1 MPAPFV
7 TPEMVGRTKELA
19 RLAAA
24 QERSASGDPAV
35 VLVGGEAGVGKTRLV
50 HEAAARAAADG
61 ARVLTGSSVELA
73 GEGLPFAPLADALRD
88 LVRTTEAQHLDA
100 LLGTARRDLSRVLFE
115 LAPAPGPNDRHDD
128 GSDAVG
134 TGRLFELLL
143 GLLERLADER
153 PLVLVIED
161 LHWADRS
168 TLDFLSFL
176 VRSVRGS
183 RFLLVATY
191 RADEIDRRHA
201 LRPLLAELE
210 RHRIVEHLPLERFGR
225 DDVAAQL
232 ASMLGHAAEGQL
244 LDDVIERSGGNA
256 FLVEEVIGVIQS
268 GDRRGLSPHLRDV
281 LLARVERLSEP
292 TQRVLQLLAVGGRRV
307 SHRLITV
314 VSGLD
319 EAELEARLREAVE
332 QHVLA
337 VDDAGAFAFRHA
349 LVEDAIYDDL
359 LPGTRARVHTA
370 YADTLVADP
379 SLADAGSVASAIALH
394 RFAAHDLPRALDA
407 AMLATR
413 EARQAY
419 AVADAAA
426 HVSRA
431 LEIWDA
437 VPDAAAVA
445 GTDHVGLLELA
456 SDVEATAGYLDRAV
470 KLATETIEELGSEG
484 DAIRR
489 ALALERRARVLRERD
504 RETALGD
511 LETAQRLVP
520 DAGPVRAQVLG
531 TLASVMQYWEGATDR
546 VIAVAHDAVDA
557 ARAAGEPQLLV
568 IPLITLGTTPRTL
581 ADMEQAIAWLQEAAA
596 LAESLGEY
604 DSALRAAVNL
614 AHVFEVAGNGAAAVD
629 IARRGLEQAREVG
642 LLRSRGSYLAANLA
656 ESLTW
661 LGQWDEAERVMQ
673 DALARTDVSEI
684 WLRLNLV
691 ELVLARDGAEAA
703 AEQITAMRA
712 LLGLDWQPSQEYVQI
727 CALRAEVA
735 RLFGRLD
742 EARAFAR
749 EGFTIENCEGTRYG
763 WELLRVAVRVE
774 ADLAQQARDE
784 RRVDDGTSAQQ
795 IDALRAMIA
804 RLPDFPAAV
813 AEGHL
818 ATAELTR
825 AVGTPEPSAWQTA
838 ADAWLE
844 THQPFPQAYSLFRL
858 GEALVESDRAPDAV
872 AALKEAA
879 TIADALGATP
889 LQEEIAALSKRA
901 RLVVTIAPAADSEGG
916 DADGSAANAAER
928 LGLTPRESEVL
939 RLVAEGRSNG
949 EIADAL
955 FISRKTASVHVS
967 NILAKLGVARRTD
980 AAAIAHRLRLF

>member
-1 MPAPFV
+1 MPESFV
-7 TPEMVGRTKELA
+7 TPEMVGRTDELA

-24 QERSASGDPAV
+24 QERSTGGDPAV

-88 LVRTTEAQHLDA
+88 LVRTTEPHHLDA

-115 LAPAPGPNDRHDD
+115 LAPAPRPDDRHDD

-153 PLVLVIED
+153 PLVLVVED

-168 TLDFLSFL
+168 TLDFVSFL

-183 RFLLVATY
+183 RLLLVATY
-191 RADEIDRRHA
+191 RADEIDRRHP

-232 ASMLGHAAEGQL
+232 ASMLGHPADRQL

-268 GDRRGLSPHLRDV
+268 GDRHGLSPHLRDV

-307 SHRLITV
+307 GHRLITA

-319 EAELEARLREAVE
+319 EAELENRLREAVE

-337 VDDAGAFAFRHA
+337 VDGAGAYAFRHA

-359 LPGTRARVHTA
+359 LPGSRARAHTA
-370 YADTLVADP
+370 YADALVADP
-379 SLADAGSVASAIALH
+379 SLADAGSVESAIALH

-407 AMLATR
+407 AMLAAR

-426 HVSRA
+426 HLSRA

-437 VPDAAAVA
+437 VPDAAALA
-445 GTDHVGLLELA
+445 GTDHIGLLELA
-456 SDVEATAGYLDRAV
+456 SDVEATAGNLDRAV
-470 KLATETIEELGSEG
+470 RLASETIDELGADG
-484 DAIRR
+484 DARRR

-520 DAGPVRAQVLG
+520 EPGPVRARVLG
-531 TLASVMQYWEGATDR
+531 TLASVLQYWEGGSER
-546 VIAVAHDAVDA
+546 VIAVAHAAVDA
-557 ARAAGEPQLLV
+557 ARAAGEPQLLA
-568 IPLITLGTTPRTL
+568 IPLITLGTTPRSQREI
-581 ADMEQAIAWLQEAAA
+581 EQSIAWLQEAAT
-596 LAESLGEY
+596 LAQSRGEY

-614 AHVFEVAGNGAAAVD
+614 AHIHDVAGDGAAAVEV
-629 IARRGLEQAREVG
+629 ARQGLEQAREVG

-661 LGQWDEAERVMQ
+661 LGEWDEAERVMQ

-703 AEQITAMRA
+703 AEQIAAMRA
-712 LLGLDWQPSQEYVQI
+712 LLGLDWQPSQEYVQV

-742 EARAFAR
+742 EARGIAR
-749 EGFTIENCEGTRYG
+749 EGFTIETSEGSRYG
-763 WELLRVAVRVE
+763 WELLRVSVRIE

-784 RRVDDGTSAQQ
+784 RRADDGTSAPR
-795 IDALRAMIA
+795 IDALRAVIA
-804 RLPDFPAAV
+804 RFPDFPAAI
-813 AEGHL
+813 AEAHL
-818 ATAELTR
+818 AHAELTR
-825 AVGTPEPSAWQTA
+825 AAGTPDPDAWTTA
-838 ADAWLE
+838 ADAWRAIR
-844 THQPFPQAYSLFRL
+844 QPFLQAYSLFRL
-858 GEALVESDRAPDAV
+858 GEALVDADRASDAV
-872 AALKEAA
+872 SALQSAA
-879 TIADALGATP
+879 TIADALGAAP
-889 LQEEIAALSKRA
+889 LQAEIAALSKRA
-901 RLVVTIAPAADSEGG
+901 RLVITVTAPDDDGAPAD
-916 DADGSAANAAER
+916 AAER
-928 LGLTPRESEVL
+928 LGLTARETEVL